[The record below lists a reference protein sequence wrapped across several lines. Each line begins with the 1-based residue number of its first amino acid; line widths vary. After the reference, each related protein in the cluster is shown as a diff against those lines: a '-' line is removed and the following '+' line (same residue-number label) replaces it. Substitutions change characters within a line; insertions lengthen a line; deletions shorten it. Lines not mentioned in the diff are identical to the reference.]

1 MSIRLLVFL
10 ILGCWSISNT
20 PFGGIGQ
27 GLGGL
32 LLSIFS
38 QLKSPT
44 LSSQADLKQFCK
56 TVTASEVVPP
66 PQPAT
71 PPHVTPTF
79 DGDDL
84 PVPDPPAPATP
95 PQATHDPIVTE
106 GKLKWPNKLPP
117 FVPPS
122 TSQEPTYDG
131 KEYRFKSFVFR
142 PAQYTFDA
150 FLILLVLVY
159 TYLTYLGKRSNT
171 KKVEE
176 YLNTISP
183 KLKTEFSQVGIDSKT
198 LFAQIGPSR
207 FISFATGRQFCES
220 LNLWFFL
227 RPKQDLPMILYEFLR
242 SSIDFNWT
250 GNLDQIELVFKIP
263 SNKLD
268 KSFDSKDLFVWALV
282 EKSVM
287 DKFRRDR
294 WDVRTFTEVKELST
308 LPSNMVIMSESGE
321 VTEQILK

>member
-1 MSIRLLVFL
+1 MSIRLLIFL
-10 ILGCWSISNT
+10 IIGCWSISKT
-20 PFGGIGQ
+20 PFEGIG
-27 GLGGL
+27 LAVMITNHL
-32 LLSIFS
+32 EVKLTCFE
-38 QLKSPT
+38 
-44 LSSQADLKQFCK
+44 FFK
-56 TVTASEVVPP
+56 TVTASEVIPP

-71 PPHVTPTF
+71 PPHVAPTF

-95 PQATHDPIVTE
+95 PQATYQPVTK

-117 FVPPS
+117 PPS
-122 TSQEPTYDG
+122 ILEQPSYDG
-131 KEYRFKSFVFR
+131 KEYRFKTFVFR
-142 PAQYTFDA
+142 PAQYTLDGL
-150 FLILLVLVY
+150 LILLTLMY

-171 KKVEE
+171 EKVKE
-176 YLNTISP
+176 YLKIISP
-183 KLKTEFSQVGIDSKT
+183 QLKSEFSQVGIDSQT
-198 LFAQIGPSR
+198 LFSQIGPSK
-207 FISFATGRQFCES
+207 FISFATGRQLCES

-227 RPKQDLPMILYEFLR
+227 RPKQDLPLIVYEFLR

-250 GNLDQIELVFKIP
+250 GNLDQIELVFKLA

-282 EKSVM
+282 EKGVM
-287 DKFRRDR
+287 DRFRRDR
-294 WDVRTFTEVKELST
+294 WDVRTFTEVKELSK